1 VRFILQSVVALAANM
16 LNGALRK
23 FVFERRVDPLMGIL
37 KVIKTGEYSLVFDP
51 VTLVKMLLLHKC
63 EFVRLKLNI
72 SACEQLEESIA
83 VNVSE
88 VGFVCIS
95 ALGHEIVAHLLVVVA
110 FVGGLAEET
119 SCDWLLLH

>member
-1 VRFILQSVVALAANM
+1 M

-72 SACEQLEESIA
+72 GACEQLEESIA

-88 VGFVCIS
+88 VGFV
-95 ALGHEIVAHLLVVVA
+95 A
-110 FVGGLAEET
+110 FVGGLAKET